1 MVVIPFL
8 YFFFL
13 SRYLFLQNNK
23 CFSISA
29 GISSIFCVSAFFSIL
44 IDLNDMYNEWG
55 INAESINLLYT
66 VLYCIGITIL
76 VYPFMKINVNKI
88 ETVEL
93 RNGKLFN
100 LIAWISIISCMI
112 TMLLSLKDLPYVLA
126 QNMRDVKSDYSEY
139 GLRDKVWYEEIVS
152 IFSSNMALV
161 FCLFFYSISFLRKS
175 LLFNVLLFLS
185 SLALVLSQFVV
196 AGRTALVYWVLYLVF
211 FYLLYRRFIPAKT
224 KKIFILSLS
233 VVLYFLFMFFLIIT
247 IDRFE
252 DSYGYNNSPILSI
265 IGYAGQQFNNF
276 CSFVEASHN
285 TSFTIERIMPITN
298 HFLLGNSFDQKEFY
312 LRVFL
317 QSGVEVNRFATILG
331 ALTINVGIL
340 GACVYMFI
348 YSFIAS
354 KIFSKMKGV
363 VDFSYFLLFSFF
375 ISIPV
380 QGLFGLP
387 NTSVGASLNMFYT
400 FILFYLFKHKIV
412 FR

>member
-1 MVVIPFL
+1 
-8 YFFFL
+8 
-13 SRYLFLQNNK
+13 
-23 CFSISA
+23 
-29 GISSIFCVSAFFSIL
+29 
-44 IDLNDMYNEWG
+44 MYNEWG